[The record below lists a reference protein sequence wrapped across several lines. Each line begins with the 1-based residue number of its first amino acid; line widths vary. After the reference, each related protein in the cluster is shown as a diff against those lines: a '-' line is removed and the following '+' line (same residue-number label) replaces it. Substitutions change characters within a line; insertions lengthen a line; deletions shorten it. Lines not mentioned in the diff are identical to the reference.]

1 MTFKKTWGDTSFELK
16 YYWANHARHVVFET
30 IERMARSIVRN
41 FVDVKK
47 PDLIVLGSIILHPI
61 TLPGYEHNDS
71 GNVKNKKVIVD
82 GEVIQIG
89 DGVNTTA
96 IGWRPSPGQLS
107 PEQIVKTT
115 QDTIRQIMEV
125 VMPRLVKVQG
135 YLNCKILVMAAEPI
149 VESSGNTFDKN
160 RNEAIEM
167 YNEKMREVVS
177 GYKKH
182 GIYRVGLMAYLS

>member
-1 MTFKKTWGDTSFELK
+1 
-16 YYWANHARHVVFET
+16 
-30 IERMARSIVRN
+30 
-41 FVDVKK
+41 
-47 PDLIVLGSIILHPI
+47 
-61 TLPGYEHNDS
+61 
-71 GNVKNKKVIVD
+71 
-82 GEVIQIG
+82 
-89 DGVNTTA
+89 
-96 IGWRPSPGQLS
+96 
-107 PEQIVKTT
+107 
-115 QDTIRQIMEV
+115 MEV

-160 RNEAIEM
+160 RNEAIKM